1 MFKCINTKRAIH
13 SYLPPLSGIQGIL
26 SLCNNEGISAF
37 TKISLVVVLLK
48 LLVQRWMSETGR
60 HVNKVVNSTRA
71 DIEMD

>member
-13 SYLPPLSGIQGIL
+13 SYLAPLSGVQGIL
-26 SLCNNEGISAF
+26 SLRNNEGISAF

-60 HVNKVVNSTRA
+60 HVNKAVNSTRA
-71 DIEMD
+71 DIKMD